1 MTITPELLLLVGS
14 VLFFISMLLGK
25 AGHRFG
31 VPVLLLFLTLGLLV
45 NPSEWI
51 NLLVPALI
59 ISAFLMFLGRPL
71 AVFLSL
77 SLFRKIGFKDKLYVS
92 WVGLR
97 GAEEDL
103 LQHRN
108 IRFLLS

>member
-59 ISAFLMFLGRPL
+59 ISAFLMFLDAPLRYSSRSPYFGR
-71 AVFLSL
+71 S
-77 SLFRKIGFKDKLYVS
+77 VS
-92 WVGLR
+92 RINCMSPG
-97 GAEEDL
+97 
-103 LQHRN
+103 
-108 IRFLLS
+108 